1 MMKDEYFKLLMAFED
16 KRTFVSVELFSRL
29 KTYALAFYSILKS
42 QDWIGT

>member
-29 KTYALAFYSILKS
+29 KTYGLEELLLSTLF
-42 QDWIGT
+42 